1 MPDRQTK
8 LPDRQTRCQTK
19 KNWSGFLSDQIFWSG
34 PDRYLPTSDHDGKV
48 LKFSLKLKLMVRFEY
63 FVIESPKKLARKSIE
78 KRLSERKPSPI
89 SQFRVFLASHVKK

>member
-1 MPDRQTK
+1 MATQPK
-8 LPDRQTRCQTK
+8 FI
-19 KNWSGFLSDQIFWSG
+19 N
-34 PDRYLPTSDHDGKV
+34 HDGKV

-89 SQFRVFLASHVKK
+89 SQFRVFLASHVKKVKITRLEKIKNDF